1 MSCVSRTV
9 TAGQTRAA
17 ANNRSTL
24 MDGLMSLAE
33 RLVARRLLS
42 SEELDR
48 VLKLQ
53 AEQPSPLTRL
63 VVELGMLS
71 EEDLLPVLREHF
83 DLPVMSLRDLPPV
96 LLPIELPAGI
106 GDFFKLARMVPVA
119 VEGPELIVATA
130 DPLDVSRLHA
140 LELATGLRVKP
151 VLAREKEIVSRIEA
165 LYGASYNADGAGEP
179 QAHQIEGI
187 TDEED
192 VAHLRDMASEVPVIR
207 LVNQMLVRA
216 LESRASDVH
225 IEPFENQLKVRYR
238 IDGILHE
245 VESPP
250 RQLKGAVISRLKI
263 LAQLNI
269 AERRLP
275 QDGRI
280 KTRLAGKDI
289 DLRIATV
296 PTLYGESVV
305 IRLLER
311 GQIFTD
317 LETLGFPPGPL
328 ARFNEMIR
336 KPHGMILVTGPTGS
350 GKTTTL
356 YGALQK
362 INDPGKKIITIED
375 PVEYQL
381 SGVNQIHVKPQ
392 IGLTFANGLRSIVRQ
407 DPDVIMVGEIRDAE
421 TAEIAVQ
428 AALTGH
434 LVFSTLHTNDAA
446 GAISRL
452 LEMNV
457 QDYLLSSSLL
467 GVLAQRLVRRLCP
480 NCRREVPFVAS
491 ANMGDAPHLDLGD
504 VPRTVWEAVGCFA
517 CSGTG
522 YLGRVGIYELLP
534 ISSEICKVI
543 VQHADAGAIRALAVR
558 QGMRLL
564 REDGWDKVRQG
575 VTTLAE
581 VVRVTREEA

>member
-1 MSCVSRTV
+1 METDL
-9 TAGQTRAA
+9 
-17 ANNRSTL
+17 N
-24 MDGLMSLAE
+24 LAE
-33 RLVARRLLS
+33 RLVERRLLS
-42 SEELDR
+42 DEEMGR
-48 VLKLQ
+48 VLKLKE
-53 AEQPSPLTRL
+53 EQQSSLTRL
-63 VVELGMLS
+63 VVELGFIS
-71 EEDLLPVLREHF
+71 EEDLLPVLQDHF
-83 DLPVMSLRDLPPV
+83 GIPLVSLKDIPTAP
-96 LLPIELPAGI
+96 LPIEFSPRVAE
-106 GDFFKLARMVPVA
+106 FFKVARMAPVRLD
-119 VEGPELIVATA
+119 GRELLVATT
-130 DPLDVSRLHA
+130 DPLDTSRLHA
-140 LELATGLRVKP
+140 LELAAGFRVKP
-151 VLAREKEIVSRIEA
+151 VLAKEKEIAARIEA
-165 LYGASYNADGAGEP
+165 LFGNGEP
-179 QAHQIEGI
+179 GDSHPGGVAREIEGAV
-187 TDEED
+187 DEED

-207 LVNQMLVRA
+207 LVNQILVRA

-245 VESPP
+245 VEPPP
-250 RQLKGAVISRLKI
+250 RQLKAAIISRLKI

-280 KTRLAGKDI
+280 KIRLAGKDV
-289 DLRIATV
+289 DLRIATI

-311 GQIFTD
+311 AQIFTQLD
-317 LETLGFPPGPL
+317 ALGFPAAML
-328 ARFNEMIR
+328 QQFNEMIA

-381 SGVNQIHVKPQ
+381 SGVNQIQVKPQ
-392 IGLTFANGLRSIVRQ
+392 IGLSFANGLRSIVRQ

-452 LEMNV
+452 LEMGV

-467 GVLAQRLVRRLCP
+467 GVLAQRLVRRLCV
-480 NCRREVPFVAS
+480 NCRKEAPFTAS
-491 ANMGDAPHLDLGD
+491 QISDFDWTVQGGAPGS
-504 VPRTVWEAVGCFA
+504 VWEAAGCEA

-522 YLGRVGIYELLP
+522 YLGRVGIFELLP
-534 ISSEICKVI
+534 VTSEICKVI
-543 VQHADAGAIRALAVR
+543 VQRADAGSIRHLAVE

-564 REDGWDKVRQG
+564 REDGWDKVYQG

-581 VVRVTREEA
+581 VLRVTREEG

>member
-1 MSCVSRTV
+1 METHL
-9 TAGQTRAA
+9 
-17 ANNRSTL
+17 N
-24 MDGLMSLAE
+24 LAE
-33 RLVARRLLS
+33 RLVERRLLS
-42 SEELDR
+42 DDEMER
-48 VLKLQ
+48 VLKLKKEQQ
-53 AEQPSPLTRL
+53 APLTRL
-63 VVELGMLS
+63 VVELGFIS
-71 EEDLLPVLREHF
+71 EDDLLPVLQDHF
-83 DLPVMSLRDLPPV
+83 GIPIVSLKDMPTTPLPVEFPPHAAEFFRSARMAPVKMEGRDL
-96 LLPIELPAGI
+96 L
-106 GDFFKLARMVPVA
+106 
-119 VEGPELIVATA
+119 VATA

-140 LELATGLRVKP
+140 LELAAGLSVKP
-151 VLAREKEIVSRIEA
+151 VLAKEKEIAARIEA
-165 LYGASYNADGAGEP
+165 LFGNGDQGDTSQPSAARE
-179 QAHQIEGI
+179 IEGAV
-187 TDEED
+187 DEED

-207 LVNQMLVRA
+207 LVNQILVRA
-216 LESRASDVH
+216 LESRASDIH

-245 VESPP
+245 VEPPP
-250 RQLKGAVISRLKI
+250 RQLKAAVVSRLKI

-280 KTRLAGKDI
+280 KIRLAGKDV

-311 GQIFTD
+311 AQIFTQLD
-317 LETLGFPPGPL
+317 TLGFPPAVL
-328 ARFNEMIR
+328 RQFNEMIS

-381 SGVNQIHVKPQ
+381 SGVNQIQVKPQ
-392 IGLTFANGLRSIVRQ
+392 IGLSFANGLRSIVRQ

-434 LVFSTLHTNDAA
+434 LVLSTLHTNDAA

-452 LEMNV
+452 LEMGV
-457 QDYLLSSSLL
+457 QDYLLASSLL
-467 GVLAQRLVRRLCP
+467 GVLAQRLVRRLCMH
-480 NCRREVPFVAS
+480 CRKEVPFNAAPVNDPEWTVHTVAPI
-491 ANMGDAPHLDLGD
+491 N
-504 VPRTVWEAVGCFA
+504 VWEAVGCER

-522 YLGRVGIYELLP
+522 YLGRIGIFELLP
-534 ISSEICKVI
+534 VTSEICKII
-543 VQHADAGAIRALAVR
+543 VQRADAGSIRHLAMR
-558 QGMRLL
+558 EGMRLL

-581 VVRVTREEA
+581 VLRVTREET

>member
-1 MSCVSRTV
+1 
-9 TAGQTRAA
+9 
-17 ANNRSTL
+17 
-24 MDGLMSLAE
+24 MDVPLNLAE
-33 RLVARRLLS
+33 RLVERRLIS
-42 SEELDR
+42 ADEMER
-48 VLKLQ
+48 VMKLQ
-53 AEQPSPLTRL
+53 QEQQAPFIRL
-63 VVELGMLS
+63 VVELGFIS
-71 EEDLLPVLREHF
+71 EDDLLPVLRDHF
-83 DLPVMSLRDLPPV
+83 ELSLTSLKDFPTTALPLEFSSGA
-96 LLPIELPAGI
+96 IE
-106 GDFFKLARMVPVA
+106 FFKYARMVPVKL
-119 VEGPELIVATA
+119 EGRELSVAIT
-130 DPLDVSRLHA
+130 DPMDISRLHS

-151 VLAREKEIVSRIEA
+151 VLAKEKEISARIEA
-165 LYGASYNADGAGEP
+165 LFGSGYSSEAPGSAAARE
-179 QAHQIEGI
+179 IEGI
-187 TDEED
+187 VDEED

-245 VESPP
+245 VEPPP
-250 RQLKGAVISRLKI
+250 RQLRAAVISRLKI

-280 KTRLAGKDI
+280 KIRLGGKDV

-311 GQIFTD
+311 GQIFTQ
-317 LETLGFPPGPL
+317 LETLGFPPAL
-328 ARFNEMIR
+328 LEQFNAMIL

-381 SGVNQIHVKPQ
+381 SGVNQIQVKPQ
-392 IGLTFANGLRSIVRQ
+392 IGLSFANGLRSIVRQ

-452 LEMNV
+452 LEMGV

-467 GVLAQRLVRRLCP
+467 GVLAQRLVRRLCTA
-480 NCRREVPFVAS
+480 CRRETPFAGIADAS
-491 ANMGDAPHLDLGD
+491 EFASPDGTA
-504 VPRTVWEAVGCFA
+504 PRTIWEAVGCDA
-517 CSGTG
+517 CGGTG
-522 YLGRVGIYELLP
+522 YHGRVGIFELLGVT
-534 ISSEICKVI
+534 SEICKVI
-543 VQHADAGAIRALAVR
+543 IARADAGTIRKMAVQ

-564 REDGWDKVRQG
+564 RDDGWDKVRHG
-575 VTTLAE
+575 TTTLAE
-581 VVRVTREEA
+581 LLRVTREEG

>member
-1 MSCVSRTV
+1 
-9 TAGQTRAA
+9 
-17 ANNRSTL
+17 
-24 MDGLMSLAE
+24 MDEQLSLSD
-33 RLVARRLLS
+33 RLVQRRLIS
-42 SEELDR
+42 NEELER
-48 VLKLQ
+48 VMKLKDEQQ
-53 AEQPSPLTRL
+53 APLTRL
-63 VVELGMLS
+63 VVELGFLS
-71 EEDLLPVLREHF
+71 EEDLLPVLRDHF
-83 DLPVMSLRDLPPV
+83 DIPMISLKDVANTP
-96 LLPIELPAGI
+96 LPIELPPGI
-106 GDFFKLARMVPVA
+106 GDFFRLARMVPVQI
-119 VEGPELIVATA
+119 EGRELLVATT
-130 DPLDVSRLHA
+130 DPLDLSRLHA
-140 LELATGLRVKP
+140 LELAVGLRVKP
-151 VLAREKEIVSRIEA
+151 VLAREKEIAARIEA
-165 LYGASYNADGAGEP
+165 MYSNTYAVSGNPEATAQP
-179 QAHQIEGI
+179 IEGI
-187 TDEED
+187 GDEED

-225 IEPFENQLKVRYR
+225 IEPFENQLKIRYR

-245 VESPP
+245 IESPP
-250 RQLKGAVISRLKI
+250 RQLKAAIISRLKI

-280 KTRLAGKDI
+280 KTRLAGKDV

-311 GQIFTD
+311 GQIFTQLD
-317 LETLGFPPGPL
+317 TMGFPPLPL
-328 ARFNEMIR
+328 ARFNEMIL

-381 SGVNQIHVKPQ
+381 GGVNQIHVKPQ

-452 LEMNV
+452 LEMGV

-480 NCRREVPFVAS
+480 SCRKEVPFAGVD
-491 ANMGDAPHLDLGD
+491 G
-504 VPRTVWEAVGCFA
+504 VPAELEFQNGNAFTTVWEAVGCAA

-522 YLGRVGIYELLP
+522 YLGRVGIFELLP
-534 ISSEICKVI
+534 VTSEICKVI
-543 VQHADAGAIRALAVR
+543 VQRADAGAIRNLAIQ

-564 REDGWDKVRQG
+564 RDDGWDKVGQG

-581 VVRVTREEA
+581 VLRVTREEA

>member
-1 MSCVSRTV
+1 MQ
-9 TAGQTRAA
+9 AEI
-17 ANNRSTL
+17 TL
-24 MDGLMSLAE
+24 SE
-33 RLVARRLLS
+33 RLVERQLLS
-42 SEELDR
+42 SEELER
-48 VLKLQ
+48 IMKLREEQQ
-53 AEQPSPLTRL
+53 APLTRL
-63 VVELGMLS
+63 VVELGFLS
-71 EEDLLPVLREHF
+71 EEDLLPVLRDHF
-83 DLPVMSLRDLPPV
+83 GLPVMSLRDVPNTAPPV
-96 LLPIELPAGI
+96 ELPVGI
-106 GDFFKLARMVPVA
+106 GDFLKLARMVPVK
-119 VEGPELIVATA
+119 VDGHELIVATA
-130 DPLDVSRLHA
+130 DPMDLSRLHA
-140 LELATGLRVKP
+140 IELATGLTVRP
-151 VLAREKEIVSRIEA
+151 VLAREKEISARIEA
-165 LYGASYNADGAGEP
+165 LYSSNYAPDGNSDAVAEP
-179 QAHQIEGI
+179 LEGI
-187 TDEED
+187 GEDED

-225 IEPFENQLKVRYR
+225 IEPFENQLKVRFR

-245 VESPP
+245 IESPP
-250 RQLKGAVISRLKI
+250 RQLKAAVISRLKI

-280 KTRLAGKDI
+280 KTRLAGKDV

-311 GQIFTD
+311 GQIFTQLD
-317 LETLGFPPGPL
+317 ALGFPPAPL
-328 ARFNEMIR
+328 ARFDEMIL

-407 DPDVIMVGEIRDAE
+407 DPDVIMVGEIRDSE

-452 LEMNV
+452 LEMGV

-480 NCRREVPFVAS
+480 SCRKPVPFTDIDDIPPEIAS
-491 ANMGDAPHLDLGD
+491 SNNGAALS
-504 VPRTVWEAVGCFA
+504 TVYEAVGCET

-522 YLGRVGIYELLP
+522 YLGRVGIFELLP
-534 ISSEICKVI
+534 VTSEICKII
-543 VQHADAGAIRALAVR
+543 VQRADAGAIRNLAVK

-564 REDGWDKVRQG
+564 RDDGWDKVSQG
-575 VTTLAE
+575 ITTLAE
-581 VVRVTREEA
+581 VLRVTREEA

>member
-1 MSCVSRTV
+1 
-9 TAGQTRAA
+9 
-17 ANNRSTL
+17 
-24 MDGLMSLAE
+24 MDAQLSLAD
-33 RLVARRLLS
+33 RLVQRRLIS
-42 SEELDR
+42 NEELER
-48 VLKLQ
+48 VMKLKEEQQ
-53 AEQPSPLTRL
+53 APLTRL
-63 VVELGMLS
+63 VVELGLLS
-71 EEDLLPVLREHF
+71 EEDLLPVLRDHF
-83 DLPVMSLRDLPPV
+83 DIPMMSLKDVANTP
-96 LLPIELPAGI
+96 LPIELPPGI
-106 GDFFKLARMVPVA
+106 GDFFKLARMVPVQID
-119 VEGPELIVATA
+119 GRELLVATT
-130 DPLDVSRLHA
+130 DPLDLSRLHA
-140 LELATGLRVKP
+140 LELAVGLRVKP
-151 VLAREKEIVSRIEA
+151 VLAREKEIGARIEA
-165 LYGASYNADGAGEP
+165 MYSSTYAVNGNPEATAQPL
-179 QAHQIEGI
+179 EGI
-187 TDEED
+187 GDEED

-207 LVNQMLVRA
+207 MVNQMLVRA

-225 IEPFENQLKVRYR
+225 IEPFENQLKIRYR

-245 VESPP
+245 IESPP
-250 RQLKGAVISRLKI
+250 RQLKAAIISRLKI

-280 KTRLAGKDI
+280 KTRLGGKDV

-311 GQIFTD
+311 GQIFTQLD
-317 LETLGFPPGPL
+317 TMGFPAAPL
-328 ARFNEMIR
+328 ARFNEMIL

-381 SGVNQIHVKPQ
+381 GGVNQIHVKPQ

-452 LEMNV
+452 LEMGV

-480 NCRREVPFVAS
+480 SCRKEVPFAGVEGMPAELEFQNGN
-491 ANMGDAPHLDLGD
+491 AFI
-504 VPRTVWEAVGCFA
+504 TVWEAVGCAA

-522 YLGRVGIYELLP
+522 YLGRVGIFELLP
-534 ISSEICKVI
+534 VTSEICKVI
-543 VQHADAGAIRALAVR
+543 VQRADAGAIRNLAIQ

-564 REDGWDKVRQG
+564 RDDGWDKVRQG

-581 VVRVTREEA
+581 VLRVTREEA

>member
-1 MSCVSRTV
+1 V
-9 TAGQTRAA
+9 
-17 ANNRSTL
+17 
-24 MDGLMSLAE
+24 E
-33 RLVARRLLS
+33 RRLLS

-48 VLKLQ
+48 VIKLQ
-53 AEQPSPLTRL
+53 TEQHAPLTRL
-63 VVELGMLS
+63 VVELGFLS
-71 EEDLLPVLREHF
+71 EEDLLPVLRDHF
-83 DLPVMSLRDLPPV
+83 DIPVMSLRDVPNSSLA
-96 LLPIELPAGI
+96 IELPSGI
-106 GDFFKLARMVPVA
+106 GDFFKLARMVPVMID
-119 VEGPELIVATA
+119 GGELIVATT

-140 LELATGLRVKP
+140 LELAAGLHVKP
-151 VLAREKEIVSRIEA
+151 VLAREKEIAARIEA
-165 LYGASYNADGAGEP
+165 LYSSNYAADGQGAE
-179 QAHQIEGI
+179 AHQIEGI
-187 TDEED
+187 GDEED

-250 RQLKGAVISRLKI
+250 RQLKAAVISRLKI

-280 KTRLAGKDI
+280 KTRLAGKDV

-311 GQIFTD
+311 GQIFTE
-317 LETLGFPPGPL
+317 LETLGFPPEPL
-328 ARFNEMIR
+328 AHFDEMIL

-452 LEMNV
+452 LEMGV

-480 NCRREVPFVAS
+480 TCRKEVPFADLDAVAGELNLRESS
-491 ANMGDAPHLDLGD
+491 ALS
-504 VPRTVWEAVGCFA
+504 TVWEAVGCSL

-522 YLGRVGIYELLP
+522 YLGRVGIFELLP
-534 ISSEICKVI
+534 VTSDICKVI
-543 VQHADAGAIRALAVR
+543 VQRADAGVIRGVAVQ

-581 VVRVTREEA
+581 VLRVTREEA

>member
-1 MSCVSRTV
+1 MDAHTSLPTRLIERKLISSDELERVIKV
-9 TAGQTRAA
+9 QQEQQT
-17 ANNRSTL
+17 
-24 MDGLMSLAE
+24 
-33 RLVARRLLS
+33 
-42 SEELDR
+42 
-48 VLKLQ
+48 
-53 AEQPSPLTRL
+53 PLTRL
-63 VVELGMLS
+63 IVELGFLS
-71 EEDLLPVLREHF
+71 EEDLLPVLRDHF
-83 DLPVMSLRDLPPV
+83 ELPLISLKDFPPTA
-96 LLPIELPAGI
+96 LAIDLPAGI
-106 GDFFKLARMVPVA
+106 GDFFKLARIVPIKI
-119 VEGPELIVATA
+119 EGRELLVATT
-130 DPLDVSRLHA
+130 DPFDVSHLHA
-140 LELATGLRVKP
+140 LELAVGLNVRP
-151 VLAREKEIVSRIEA
+151 VLAREKEIAARIDA
-165 LYGASYNADGAGEP
+165 LYSSGYAADGHQTSADATDAIGE
-179 QAHQIEGI
+179 
-187 TDEED
+187 DED

-207 LVNQMLVRA
+207 MVNQMLVRA

-250 RQLKGAVISRLKI
+250 HQLKAAVISRLKI

-280 KTRLAGKDI
+280 KTRLAGKDV

-317 LETLGFPPGPL
+317 LDTLGFPPGLL
-328 ARFNEMIR
+328 AKFSEMIS
-336 KPHGMILVTGPTGS
+336 KPHGMLLVTGPTGS

-381 SGVNQIHVKPQ
+381 SGVNQIYVKPQ

-407 DPDVIMVGEIRDAE
+407 DPDVIMVGEIRDSE

-434 LVFSTLHTNDAA
+434 LVLSTLHTNDAA

-452 LEMNV
+452 LEMGV

-480 NCRREVPFVAS
+480 RCRREVPFAGLDG
-491 ANMGDAPHLDLGD
+491 AEAELDLLNGNAIE
-504 VPRTVWEAVGCFA
+504 TVWEAVGCEG
-517 CSGTG
+517 CNSTG
-522 YLGRVGIYELLP
+522 YLGRIGIFELLP
-534 ISSEICKVI
+534 VTSEICKVI
-543 VQHADAGAIRALAVR
+543 VQRADAGAIRNLAVR

-575 VTTLAE
+575 ITTLSE
-581 VVRVTREEA
+581 LLRVTREEA

>member
-1 MSCVSRTV
+1 VEPY
-9 TAGQTRAA
+9 G
-17 ANNRSTL
+17 N
-24 MDGLMSLAE
+24 LAQKLVEQKLISDQEME
-33 RLVARRLLS
+33 RVVKLR
-42 SEELDR
+42 EEQ
-48 VLKLQ
+48 Q
-53 AEQPSPLTRL
+53 APLTRL
-63 VVELGMLS
+63 IVELGFLS
-71 EEDLLPVLREHF
+71 EDDLLPVLRDHF
-83 DLPVMSLRDLPPV
+83 DIPLVSLKDQPATPLPVEFSSGVAEFLR
-96 LLPIELPAGI
+96 
-106 GDFFKLARMVPVA
+106 LARMVPVKI
-119 VEGPELIVATA
+119 EGRDLIVATT
-130 DPLDVSRLHA
+130 DPLDLSRLHA
-140 LELATGLRVKP
+140 LEIAAGIRVKP
-151 VLAREKEIVSRIEA
+151 VLAKEKEITARIEA
-165 LYGASYNADGAGEP
+165 LFGNGASADSSQPAVARE
-179 QAHQIEGI
+179 IEGAV
-187 TDEED
+187 DEED

-245 VESPP
+245 VEAPP
-250 RQLKGAVISRLKI
+250 RQLKAAVISRLKI

-280 KTRLAGKDI
+280 KIRLAGKDV

-311 GQIFTD
+311 SQIFAQ
-317 LETLGFPPGPL
+317 LNALGFPPRVL
-328 ARFNEMIR
+328 QQFNEMIS

-452 LEMNV
+452 LEMGV
-457 QDYLLSSSLL
+457 QDYLLASSLL

-480 NCRREVPFVAS
+480 NCRREIPFA
-491 ANMGDAPHLDLGD
+491 GLDSNDSEWKAQNGD
-504 VPRTVWEAVGCFA
+504 VPQTVWEPVGCET
-517 CSGTG
+517 CNGTG
-522 YLGRVGIYELLP
+522 YLGRLGIFELLP
-534 ISSEICKVI
+534 ATSEMCKII
-543 VQHADAGAIRALAVR
+543 VQRADAGSIRNLAV
-558 QGMRLL
+558 QLGMRLL
-564 REDGWDKVRQG
+564 RDDGWDKVRQG
-575 VTTLAE
+575 VTSLAE
-581 VVRVTREEA
+581 VLRVTREEM

>member
-1 MSCVSRTV
+1 MDAPVSL
-9 TAGQTRAA
+9 
-17 ANNRSTL
+17 S
-24 MDGLMSLAE
+24 E
-33 RLVARRLLS
+33 RLIQRRLIS
-42 SEELDR
+42 NDELER
-48 VLKLQ
+48 VLKFKEEQQ
-53 AEQPSPLTRL
+53 APLTRL
-63 VVELGMLS
+63 VVELGFLS

-83 DLPVMSLRDLPPV
+83 DIPVMSLRDVPNTA
-96 LLPIELPAGI
+96 LPIELPAGI
-106 GDFFKLARMVPVA
+106 GAFFKLARMVPVKMD
-119 VEGPELIVATA
+119 GPELLVATT
-130 DPLDVSRLHA
+130 DPLDLSRLHA
-140 LELATGLRVKP
+140 LELAVGVRVKP
-151 VLAREKEIVSRIEA
+151 VLAREKEITARIEA
-165 LYGASYNADGAGEP
+165 LYSGTSAADGSPDAAAQP
-179 QAHQIEGI
+179 IEGI
-187 TDEED
+187 GDEED

-250 RQLKGAVISRLKI
+250 RQLKAAIISRLKI

-280 KTRLAGKDI
+280 KTRLGGKDV

-311 GQIFTD
+311 GQIFTQLD
-317 LETLGFPPGPL
+317 TMGFPPAPL
-328 ARFNEMIR
+328 ARFNEMIL

-381 SGVNQIHVKPQ
+381 GGVNQIHVKPQ

-452 LEMNV
+452 LEMGV

-480 NCRREVPFVAS
+480 TCRQEIPFTGS
-491 ANMGDAPHLDLGD
+491 AAIPAELDFKNANALS
-504 VPRTVWEAVGCFA
+504 TVWEAIGCEA

-522 YLGRVGIYELLP
+522 YLGRVGIFELLP
-534 ISSEICKVI
+534 VTSDICKVI
-543 VQHADAGAIRALAVR
+543 VQRADAGVIRNLAVQ

-564 REDGWDKVRQG
+564 RDDGWDKVRQG
-575 VTTLAE
+575 ITTLAE
-581 VVRVTREEA
+581 VLRVTREEA

>member
-1 MSCVSRTV
+1 
-9 TAGQTRAA
+9 
-17 ANNRSTL
+17 
-24 MDGLMSLAE
+24 
-33 RLVARRLLS
+33 
-42 SEELDR
+42 
-48 VLKLQ
+48 
-53 AEQPSPLTRL
+53 
-63 VVELGMLS
+63 ML
-71 EEDLLPVLREHF
+71 
-83 DLPVMSLRDLPPV
+83 
-96 LLPIELPAGI
+96 I
-106 GDFFKLARMVPVA
+106 
-119 VEGPELIVATA
+119 
-130 DPLDVSRLHA
+130 
-140 LELATGLRVKP
+140 
-151 VLAREKEIVSRIEA
+151 
-165 LYGASYNADGAGEP
+165 
-179 QAHQIEGI
+179 
-187 TDEED
+187 
-192 VAHLRDMASEVPVIR
+192 
-207 LVNQMLVRA
+207 RA

-250 RQLKGAVISRLKI
+250 RQLKAAVISRLKI

-280 KTRLAGKDI
+280 KTRLAGKDV
-289 DLRIATV
+289 DLRISTV

-317 LETLGFPPGPL
+317 LDTLGFPPVL
-328 ARFNEMIR
+328 LTHFNAMIR

-452 LEMNV
+452 LEMGV

-467 GVLAQRLVRRLCP
+467 GVLAQRLVRRL
-480 NCRREVPFVAS
+480 PFTGLDGMPPELEF
-491 ANMGDAPHLDLGD
+491 ANGNAL
-504 VPRTVWEAVGCFA
+504 RTVWDAVGCDA

-522 YLGRVGIYELLP
+522 YLGRVGIYEFLP
-534 ISSEICKVI
+534 VTSEICKVI
-543 VQHADAGAIRALAVR
+543 VQRADAGAIRNLAVQ

-581 VVRVTREEA
+581 VLRVTREET

>member
-1 MSCVSRTV
+1 
-9 TAGQTRAA
+9 
-17 ANNRSTL
+17 
-24 MDGLMSLAE
+24 MDGSLNLAG
-33 RLVARRLLS
+33 RLVERHLISAD
-42 SEELDR
+42 EMER
-48 VLKLQ
+48 VMKLQ
-53 AEQPSPLTRL
+53 QEQQAPFIRL
-63 VVELGMLS
+63 VVELGFIS
-71 EEDLLPVLREHF
+71 EDDLLPVLRDHF
-83 DLPVMSLRDLPPV
+83 
-96 LLPIELPAGI
+96 ELPLTSLKDFPTTALPLEFSSGAI
-106 GDFFKLARMVPVA
+106 EFFKYARMVPVKL
-119 VEGPELIVATA
+119 EGRELSVAIT
-130 DPLDVSRLHA
+130 DPMDISRLHS

-151 VLAREKEIVSRIEA
+151 LLAKEKEISARIEA
-165 LYGASYNADGAGEP
+165 LFGSGYSSESPGPAAARE
-179 QAHQIEGI
+179 IEGI
-187 TDEED
+187 VDEED

-245 VESPP
+245 VEPPP
-250 RQLKGAVISRLKI
+250 RQLRAAVISRLKI

-280 KTRLAGKDI
+280 KIRLGGKDV

-311 GQIFTD
+311 GQIFTQ
-317 LETLGFPPGPL
+317 LETLGFPL
-328 ARFNEMIR
+328 TLLEQFNAMIL

-381 SGVNQIHVKPQ
+381 SGVNQIQVKPQ
-392 IGLTFANGLRSIVRQ
+392 IGLSFANGLRSIVRQ

-452 LEMNV
+452 LEMGV

-467 GVLAQRLVRRLCP
+467 GVLAQRLVRRLCAA
-480 NCRREVPFVAS
+480 CRREVPFAGIADES
-491 ANMGDAPHLDLGD
+491 ELNFPDGTA
-504 VPRTVWEAVGCFA
+504 PRTIWEAVGCDA

-522 YLGRVGIYELLP
+522 YHGRVGIFELLAVT
-534 ISSEICKVI
+534 SEICKVI
-543 VQHADAGAIRALAVR
+543 IQRADAGTIRKMAVQ

-564 REDGWDKVRQG
+564 RDDGWDKVRQG
-575 VTTLAE
+575 TTTLAE
-581 VVRVTREEA
+581 VLRVTREEG

>member
-1 MSCVSRTV
+1 
-9 TAGQTRAA
+9 
-17 ANNRSTL
+17 L
-24 MDGLMSLAE
+24 SLTE
-33 RLVARRLLS
+33 QLIERRLLS
-42 SEELDR
+42 SDEMDR
-48 VLKLQ
+48 VMKLQ
-53 AEQPSPLTRL
+53 QEQQAPLIRL
-63 VVELGMLS
+63 LVELGFIS
-71 EEDLLPVLREHF
+71 EDDLLPVLRDHF
-83 DLPVMSLRDLPPV
+83 DIPMISLRDVPVTPLPV
-96 LLPIELPAGI
+96 ELASTV
-106 GDFFKLARMVPVA
+106 GDFFKQARMVPVKI
-119 VEGPELIVATA
+119 EGKNLIVAIT
-130 DPLDVSRLHA
+130 DPLDISRLHA
-140 LELATGLRVKP
+140 LELAAGFDIKP
-151 VLAREKEIVSRIEA
+151 VLAKEKEITARIEA
-165 LYGASYNADGAGEP
+165 LFGNSYSADAAAGSGARE
-179 QAHQIEGI
+179 IEGAV
-187 TDEED
+187 DEED

-225 IEPFENQLKVRYR
+225 IEPFENQLKIRYR

-245 VESPP
+245 IEPPP
-250 RQLKGAVISRLKI
+250 RQLKAAVISRLKI

-280 KTRLAGKDI
+280 KIRLGGKDV
-289 DLRIATV
+289 DLRIATI

-311 GQIFTD
+311 AQIFTE
-317 LETLGFPPGPL
+317 LNALGFPADIL
-328 ARFNEMIR
+328 QEFNEMIG

-381 SGVNQIHVKPQ
+381 GGVNQIQVKPQ

-452 LEMNV
+452 LEMGV

-467 GVLAQRLVRRLCP
+467 GVLAQRLVRRLCAA
-480 NCRREVPFVAS
+480 CRKEVPFAGFDENEPELMAQS
-491 ANMGDAPHLDLGD
+491 GER
-504 VPRTVWEAVGCFA
+504 PRTVWEAVGCDE

-522 YLGRVGIYELLP
+522 YRGRVGILELLP
-534 ISSEICKVI
+534 VTSEICKVI
-543 VQHADAGAIRALAVR
+543 VQRADAGMIRNLAVQ

-575 VTTLAE
+575 ITTVAE
-581 VVRVTREEA
+581 VLRVSREEA

>member
-1 MSCVSRTV
+1 
-9 TAGQTRAA
+9 
-17 ANNRSTL
+17 
-24 MDGLMSLAE
+24 MDTPLSLSE
-33 RLVARRLLS
+33 RLVERRLLS

-48 VLKLQ
+48 VAKLQ
-53 AEQPSPLTRL
+53 TEQQSPLTRL
-63 VVELGMLS
+63 VVELGLLS
-71 EEDLLPVLREHF
+71 EEDLLPVLRDHF
-83 DLPVMSLRDLPPV
+83 DIPVMSLRDIPNTTVAVELPP
-96 LLPIELPAGI
+96 GI
-106 GDFFKLARMVPVA
+106 GDFLKLARMVPV
-119 VEGPELIVATA
+119 VIEGADLVVATT

-140 LELATGLRVKP
+140 LELAVGMRVKP
-151 VLAREKEIVSRIEA
+151 VLAREKEIFARIEA
-165 LYGASYNADGAGEP
+165 LYSSSYAPDGGQEALG
-179 QAHQIEGI
+179 QQLEGI
-187 TDEED
+187 GDEED

-216 LESRASDVH
+216 LENRASDVH

-250 RQLKGAVISRLKI
+250 RQLKAAVISRLKI

-280 KTRLAGKDI
+280 KTRLAGKDV

-311 GQIFTD
+311 GQIFSELD
-317 LETLGFPPGPL
+317 TLGFPPESL
-328 ARFNEMIR
+328 ARFNEMIV

-356 YGALQK
+356 YGVLQK

-452 LEMNV
+452 LEMGV

-467 GVLAQRLVRRLCP
+467 GVLGQRLVRRLCP
-480 NCRREVPFVAS
+480 RCRKEIPFAGLDGVAGEFNLHES
-491 ANMGDAPHLDLGD
+491 RALS
-504 VPRTVWEAVGCFA
+504 TVWEAGGCNH

-522 YLGRVGIYELLP
+522 YLGRVGIFELLP
-534 ISSEICKVI
+534 VTSEICKVI
-543 VQHADAGAIRALAVR
+543 VQRADAGAIRSLAMQ

-581 VVRVTREEA
+581 VLRVTREES

>member
-1 MSCVSRTV
+1 V
-9 TAGQTRAA
+9 
-17 ANNRSTL
+17 
-24 MDGLMSLAE
+24 
-33 RLVARRLLS
+33 
-42 SEELDR
+42 
-48 VLKLQ
+48 
-53 AEQPSPLTRL
+53 
-63 VVELGMLS
+63 
-71 EEDLLPVLREHF
+71 
-83 DLPVMSLRDLPPV
+83 
-96 LLPIELPAGI
+96 
-106 GDFFKLARMVPVA
+106 
-119 VEGPELIVATA
+119 
-130 DPLDVSRLHA
+130 
-140 LELATGLRVKP
+140 
-151 VLAREKEIVSRIEA
+151 
-165 LYGASYNADGAGEP
+165 
-179 QAHQIEGI
+179 
-187 TDEED
+187 DEED

-245 VESPP
+245 VEPPP
-250 RQLKGAVISRLKI
+250 RQLKGAVVSRLKI

-280 KTRLAGKDI
+280 KIRLAGKDV

-311 GQIFTD
+311 AQIFTQLD
-317 LETLGFPPGPL
+317 TLGLPADIL
-328 ARFNEMIR
+328 EHFNAMIA

-381 SGVNQIHVKPQ
+381 SGVNQIQVKPQ

-452 LEMNV
+452 LEMGV

-467 GVLAQRLVRRLCP
+467 GVLAQRLVRRLCAA
-480 NCRREVPFVAS
+480 CRKEVPFAGLDENVPELTLES
-491 ANMGDAPHLDLGD
+491 AAGPQ
-504 VPRTVWEAVGCFA
+504 TVWEAVGCSA
-517 CSGTG
+517 CSATG
-522 YLGRVGIYELLP
+522 YLGRIGIYELLP
-534 ISSEICKVI
+534 ATSEICKVI
-543 VQHADAGAIRALAVR
+543 VQRADAGMIRGLAIQ

-564 REDGWDKVRQG
+564 REDGWDKVRNG
-575 VTTLAE
+575 VTTVAE
-581 VVRVTREEA
+581 VLRVTREEA

>member
-1 MSCVSRTV
+1 
-9 TAGQTRAA
+9 
-17 ANNRSTL
+17 
-24 MDGLMSLAE
+24 
-33 RLVARRLLS
+33 
-42 SEELDR
+42 
-48 VLKLQ
+48 
-53 AEQPSPLTRL
+53 
-63 VVELGMLS
+63 
-71 EEDLLPVLREHF
+71 
-83 DLPVMSLRDLPPV
+83 
-96 LLPIELPAGI
+96 
-106 GDFFKLARMVPVA
+106 
-119 VEGPELIVATA
+119 
-130 DPLDVSRLHA
+130 
-140 LELATGLRVKP
+140 
-151 VLAREKEIVSRIEA
+151 
-165 LYGASYNADGAGEP
+165 
-179 QAHQIEGI
+179 
-187 TDEED
+187 
-192 VAHLRDMASEVPVIR
+192 VAHLRDLASEVPVIR

-245 VESPP
+245 IEPPP
-250 RQLKGAVISRLKI
+250 RQLKAAIISRLKI

-280 KTRLAGKDI
+280 KIRLGGKDV

-311 GQIFTD
+311 GQIFTQLD
-317 LETLGFPPGPL
+317 ALGFPPEPL
-328 ARFNEMIR
+328 ARFNEMIL

-381 SGVNQIHVKPQ
+381 AGVNQIHVKPQ

-452 LEMNV
+452 LEMGV

-480 NCRREVPFVAS
+480 SCRKEIPFSEAAAVPPELES
-491 ANMGDAPHLDLGD
+491 RNGDGFNI
-504 VPRTVWEAVGCFA
+504 VWEAVGCPE

-522 YLGRVGIYELLP
+522 YLGRVGIFELLP
-534 ISSEICKVI
+534 VTQEICKLI
-543 VQHADAGAIRALAVR
+543 VQHADAGAIRNLAVA

-575 VTTLAE
+575 VTTFAE
-581 VVRVTREEA
+581 VLRVTREEA

>member
-1 MSCVSRTV
+1 
-9 TAGQTRAA
+9 
-17 ANNRSTL
+17 
-24 MDGLMSLAE
+24 MDAQLSLSD
-33 RLVARRLLS
+33 RLVQRRLIS
-42 SEELDR
+42 NEELER
-48 VLKLQ
+48 VMKLKEEQQ
-53 AEQPSPLTRL
+53 APLTRL
-63 VVELGMLS
+63 VVELGFLS
-71 EEDLLPVLREHF
+71 EEDLLPVLRDHF
-83 DLPVMSLRDLPPV
+83 DIPMMSLKDVANTP
-96 LLPIELPAGI
+96 LPIELPPGI
-106 GDFFKLARMVPVA
+106 GDFFKLARMVPIQID
-119 VEGPELIVATA
+119 GRELLVATT
-130 DPLDVSRLHA
+130 DPLDLSRLHA
-140 LELATGLRVKP
+140 LELAVGLRVKP
-151 VLAREKEIVSRIEA
+151 VLAREKEIAARIEA
-165 LYGASYNADGAGEP
+165 MYSSTYAVSGNPEATAQP
-179 QAHQIEGI
+179 IEGI
-187 TDEED
+187 GDEED

-207 LVNQMLVRA
+207 MVNQMLVRA

-225 IEPFENQLKVRYR
+225 IEPFENQLKIRYR

-245 VESPP
+245 IESPP
-250 RQLKGAVISRLKI
+250 RQLKAAIISRLKI

-280 KTRLAGKDI
+280 KTRLAGKDV

-311 GQIFTD
+311 GQIFTQLD
-317 LETLGFPPGPL
+317 TLGFPALPL
-328 ARFNEMIR
+328 ARFNEMIL

-452 LEMNV
+452 LEMGV

-480 NCRREVPFVAS
+480 SCRKEVPFA
-491 ANMGDAPHLDLGD
+491 GLDGMPAELEFQNGNGLS
-504 VPRTVWEAVGCFA
+504 TVWDAVGCAA

-522 YLGRVGIYELLP
+522 YLGRVGIFELLP
-534 ISSEICKVI
+534 VTSEICKVI
-543 VQHADAGAIRALAVR
+543 IQRADAGAIRNLAIQ

-564 REDGWDKVRQG
+564 RDDGWDKVRQG
-575 VTTLAE
+575 MTTLAE
-581 VVRVTREEA
+581 VLRVTREEA

>member
-1 MSCVSRTV
+1 MELHRT
-9 TAGQTRAA
+9 
-17 ANNRSTL
+17 
-24 MDGLMSLAE
+24 LAE
-33 RLVARRLLS
+33 RLVERRLLS
-42 SEELDR
+42 DDEMER
-48 VLKLQ
+48 VMKLQ
-53 AEQPSPLTRL
+53 HEQQAPLTRL
-63 VVELGMLS
+63 IVELGFLS
-71 EEDLLPVLREHF
+71 EDDLLPVLHDHF
-83 DLPVMSLRDLPPV
+83 DIPLVAMKDLPATP
-96 LLPIELPAGI
+96 LPIEFPSGVVE
-106 GDFFKLARMVPVA
+106 FFKLARMVPISLEGRDLRVA
-119 VEGPELIVATA
+119 VA
-130 DPLDVSRLHA
+130 DPMDLSRLQA
-140 LELATGLRVKP
+140 LELAVGLHVRP
-151 VLAREKEIVSRIEA
+151 VLAKEKEIVARIEA
-165 LYGASYNADGAGEP
+165 LFGSGYSTDAAQTAI
-179 QAHQIEGI
+179 AHEVEGGV
-187 TDEED
+187 DEED

-245 VESPP
+245 VEPPP
-250 RQLKGAVISRLKI
+250 RQLRAAVVSRLKI

-280 KTRLAGKDI
+280 KIRLAGKDV
-289 DLRIATV
+289 DLRISTI

-311 GQIFTD
+311 GQIFTE
-317 LETLGFPPGPL
+317 LEALGFPPEIL
-328 ARFNEMIR
+328 QQFNDMIAR
-336 KPHGMILVTGPTGS
+336 PHGMILVTGPTGS

-381 SGVNQIHVKPQ
+381 SGVNQIQVKPQ

-407 DPDVIMVGEIRDAE
+407 DPDVIMVGEIRDFE

-452 LEMNV
+452 LEMGV
-457 QDYLLSSSLL
+457 QDYLLSSALL
-467 GVLAQRLVRRLCP
+467 GVLAQRLVRRLCTQ
-480 NCRREVPFVAS
+480 CRREIPFTA
-491 ANMGDAPHLDLGD
+491 ANADELELKVLNGRMPQ
-504 VPRTVWEAVGCFA
+504 TVWEAVGCDD

-522 YLGRVGIYELLP
+522 YFGRVGIFEFLP
-534 ISSEICKVI
+534 VTSEITKII
-543 VQHADAGAIRALAVR
+543 VQRADAGSLRAAAVH
-558 QGMRLL
+558 QGMKLL
-564 REDGWDKVRQG
+564 REDGWGKVSHG
-575 VTTLAE
+575 ITTLAE
-581 VVRVTREEA
+581 VLRVTREEG

>member
-1 MSCVSRTV
+1 MELY
-9 TAGQTRAA
+9 
-17 ANNRSTL
+17 AN
-24 MDGLMSLAE
+24 LAE
-33 RLVARRLLS
+33 KLIERKLLS
-42 SEELDR
+42 GEEMER
-48 VLKLQ
+48 VVKLQ
-53 AEQPSPLTRL
+53 QEQQAPFTRL
-63 VVELGMLS
+63 IVELGFLS
-71 EEDLLPVLREHF
+71 EDDLLPVLRDHF
-83 DLPVMSLRDLPPV
+83 NIPLCSLKDEPLAPSP
-96 LLPIELPAGI
+96 LELDATI
-106 GDFFKLARMVPVA
+106 AEFLRSACIVPVKMD
-119 VEGPELIVATA
+119 GPELVVATSN
-130 DPLDVSRLHA
+130 PLELSRLHA
-140 LELATGLRVKP
+140 LELASGLRVKP
-151 VLAREKEIVSRIEA
+151 VLAKEKEITARIES
-165 LYGASYNADGAGEP
+165 LFGAAASSDSPLASGARE
-179 QAHQIEGI
+179 IEGAV
-187 TDEED
+187 DDED

-207 LVNQMLVRA
+207 LVNQLLVRA

-245 VESPP
+245 VEPPP
-250 RQLKGAVISRLKI
+250 RQLKAAVVSRLKI

-280 KTRLAGKDI
+280 KIRLAGKDV

-311 GQIFTD
+311 SQIFTELD
-317 LETLGFPPGPL
+317 TLGFPPTL
-328 ARFNEMIR
+328 LQQFNDMIT

-356 YGALQK
+356 YGALEK

-381 SGVNQIHVKPQ
+381 GGVNQIQVKPQ

-407 DPDVIMVGEIRDAE
+407 DPDIIMVGEIRDAE

-452 LEMNV
+452 LEMGV
-457 QDYLLSSSLL
+457 QDYLLASSLL
-467 GVLAQRLVRRLCP
+467 GVLAQRLVRRLCS
-480 NCRREVPFVAS
+480 NCRKEVPFAG
-491 ANMGDAPHLDLGD
+491 AGNKDLEWGAD
-504 VPRTVWEAVGCFA
+504 NWATEQTTWDAVGCER
-517 CSGTG
+517 CSDTG
-522 YLGRVGIYELLP
+522 YLGRIGIFELLP
-534 ISSEICKVI
+534 ASAEICRNI
-543 VQHADAGAIRALAVR
+543 VRRADAGLIRGLATQ

-581 VVRVTREEA
+581 VVRVTREEG

>member
-1 MSCVSRTV
+1 MESYL
-9 TAGQTRAA
+9 
-17 ANNRSTL
+17 N
-24 MDGLMSLAE
+24 LAE
-33 RLVARRLLS
+33 RLVERRLLS
-42 SEELDR
+42 DDELER
-48 VLKLQ
+48 VVKLQ
-53 AEQPSPLTRL
+53 HDQPAPLTRL
-63 VVELGMLS
+63 MVELGFLS
-71 EEDLLPVLREHF
+71 EDDLLPVLRDHF
-83 DLPVMSLRDLPPV
+83 NIPLVSLRDIPTVP
-96 LLPIELPAGI
+96 LPIEFSANMGEFL
-106 GDFFKLARMVPVA
+106 KTARMVPVK
-119 VEGPELIVATA
+119 VEGRNLIVATS
-130 DPLDVSRLHA
+130 DPFDLARLHA
-140 LELATGLRVKP
+140 LEIASGLQATP
-151 VLAREKEIVSRIEA
+151 VLAKDKEISARIEA
-165 LYGASYNADGAGEP
+165 LFGSNTTSDNTQGAVGRE
-179 QAHQIEGI
+179 IEGAV
-187 TDEED
+187 DEED

-245 VESPP
+245 VEPPP
-250 RQLKGAVISRLKI
+250 RQLKAAVVSRLKI

-280 KTRLAGKDI
+280 KIRLAGKDV

-311 GQIFTD
+311 GQIFTQ
-317 LETLGFPPGPL
+317 LETIGFPSDIL
-328 ARFNEMIR
+328 DHFNGMIL

-381 SGVNQIHVKPQ
+381 SGVNQIQVKPQ

-452 LEMNV
+452 LEIGV

-467 GVLAQRLVRRLCP
+467 GVLAQRLVRRLCKT
-480 NCRREVPFVAS
+480 CRKQVSFSNFDSSEPELS
-491 ANMGDAPHLDLGD
+491 LPIGILPEQ
-504 VPRTVWEAVGCFA
+504 VWEAVGCNI

-522 YLGRVGIYELLP
+522 YLGRVGIFELLP
-534 ISSEICKVI
+534 VTSEICKII
-543 VQHADAGAIRALAVR
+543 VQRADAGTIRGLAVQ

-564 REDGWDKVRQG
+564 RDDGWDKVRRG
-575 VTTLAE
+575 VTTVAE
-581 VVRVTREEA
+581 VLRVTREEA

>member
-1 MSCVSRTV
+1 
-9 TAGQTRAA
+9 
-17 ANNRSTL
+17 
-24 MDGLMSLAE
+24 MDAQLSLSD
-33 RLVARRLLS
+33 RLVQRRLIS
-42 SEELDR
+42 NEELER
-48 VLKLQ
+48 VMKLKEEQQ
-53 AEQPSPLTRL
+53 APLTRL
-63 VVELGMLS
+63 VVELGFLS
-71 EEDLLPVLREHF
+71 EEDLLPVLRDHF
-83 DLPVMSLRDLPPV
+83 DIPMISLKDVANTP
-96 LLPIELPAGI
+96 LPIELPPGI
-106 GDFFKLARMVPVA
+106 GDFFKLARMVPVQIDDR
-119 VEGPELIVATA
+119 ELLVATT
-130 DPLDVSRLHA
+130 DPLDLSRLHA
-140 LELATGLRVKP
+140 LELAVGLRVKP
-151 VLAREKEIVSRIEA
+151 VLAREKEIAARIEA
-165 LYGASYNADGAGEP
+165 MYSSTYAVNGNPEATAQP
-179 QAHQIEGI
+179 IEGI
-187 TDEED
+187 GDEED

-207 LVNQMLVRA
+207 MVNQMLVRA

-225 IEPFENQLKVRYR
+225 IEPFENQLKIRYR

-245 VESPP
+245 IESPP
-250 RQLKGAVISRLKI
+250 RQLKAAIISRLKI

-280 KTRLAGKDI
+280 KTRLAGKDV

-311 GQIFTD
+311 GQIFTQLD
-317 LETLGFPPGPL
+317 TMGFPPAPL
-328 ARFNEMIR
+328 AQFSEMIL

-452 LEMNV
+452 LEMGV

-480 NCRREVPFVAS
+480 SCRKEVPFTGWDGMPAELEFQKDN
-491 ANMGDAPHLDLGD
+491 AFI
-504 VPRTVWEAVGCFA
+504 TVWEAVGCAA

-522 YLGRVGIYELLP
+522 YLGRVGIFELLP
-534 ISSEICKVI
+534 VTSEVCKVI
-543 VQHADAGAIRALAVR
+543 VQRADAGAIRNLAIQ
-558 QGMRLL
+558 QGMHLL
-564 REDGWDKVRQG
+564 RDDGWDKVRQG

-581 VVRVTREEA
+581 VLRVTREEA

>member
-1 MSCVSRTV
+1 MDTQVSL
-9 TAGQTRAA
+9 
-17 ANNRSTL
+17 S
-24 MDGLMSLAE
+24 E
-33 RLVARRLLS
+33 RLIQRRLITS
-42 SEELDR
+42 DELER
-48 VLKLQ
+48 VLKFKEEQQ
-53 AEQPSPLTRL
+53 APLTRL
-63 VVELGMLS
+63 VVELGFLS

-83 DLPVMSLRDLPPV
+83 DIPVMSLRDVPNTP
-96 LLPIELPAGI
+96 LPIELPAGI
-106 GDFFKLARMVPVA
+106 GDFFKLARMVPVKMD
-119 VEGPELIVATA
+119 GPELLVATT
-130 DPLDVSRLHA
+130 DPLDLSRLHA
-140 LELATGLRVKP
+140 LELAVGVRVKP
-151 VLAREKEIVSRIEA
+151 VLAREKEITARIEA
-165 LYGASYNADGAGEP
+165 LYSNINPTDGNSDGSAQP
-179 QAHQIEGI
+179 IEGI
-187 TDEED
+187 GDDED

-225 IEPFENQLKVRYR
+225 IEPFENQLKIRYR

-245 VESPP
+245 IESPP
-250 RQLKGAVISRLKI
+250 RQLKAAIISRLKI

-280 KTRLAGKDI
+280 KTRLGGKDV

-311 GQIFTD
+311 GQIFTQLD
-317 LETLGFPPGPL
+317 TLGFPPAPL
-328 ARFNEMIR
+328 ARFNEMIL

-381 SGVNQIHVKPQ
+381 GGVNQIHVKPQ

-452 LEMNV
+452 LEMGV

-480 NCRREVPFVAS
+480 TCRREVPFVGAAAAADLDFKNGNAPS
-491 ANMGDAPHLDLGD
+491 A
-504 VPRTVWEAVGCFA
+504 VWEAVGCET

-522 YLGRVGIYELLP
+522 YLGRVGIFELLP
-534 ISSEICKVI
+534 VTSEICKVI
-543 VQHADAGAIRALAVR
+543 VQRADAGVIRNLAVQ

-564 REDGWDKVRQG
+564 RDDGWDKVRRG
-575 VTTLAE
+575 ATTLAE
-581 VVRVTREEA
+581 VLRVTREEG

>member
-1 MSCVSRTV
+1 ME
-9 TAGQTRAA
+9 AH
-17 ANNRSTL
+17 L
-24 MDGLMSLAE
+24 SLTE
-33 RLVARRLLS
+33 QLIERRLLS
-42 SEELDR
+42 SEEMDR
-48 VLKLQ
+48 VAKLQ
-53 AEQPSPLTRL
+53 QEQQAPLTRL
-63 VVELGMLS
+63 IVELGFLS
-71 EEDLLPVLREHF
+71 EDDLLPVLRDHF
-83 DLPVMSLRDLPPV
+83 DMPMISLKDLPVTPLAVEFSPTV
-96 LLPIELPAGI
+96 
-106 GDFFKLARMVPVA
+106 GDFFKQSRMVPIK
-119 VEGPELIVATA
+119 VEGRDLVVAIT
-130 DPLDVSRLHA
+130 DPTDLSRLHA
-140 LELATGLRVKP
+140 LELAAGLHIRP
-151 VLAREKEIVSRIEA
+151 VLAKEKEITARIEA
-165 LYGASYNADGAGEP
+165 LFAISYSTEASAGSAAREIQGAV
-179 QAHQIEGI
+179 
-187 TDEED
+187 DEED

-207 LVNQMLVRA
+207 LVNQLLVRA

-245 VESPP
+245 VEPPP
-250 RQLKGAVISRLKI
+250 RQLKAAVISRLKI

-280 KTRLAGKDI
+280 KIRLAGKDV

-311 GQIFTD
+311 AQIFTQMD
-317 LETLGFPPGPL
+317 TLGFPPTIL
-328 ARFNEMIR
+328 QQFNEMIS
-336 KPHGMILVTGPTGS
+336 KPHGMMLVTGPTGS

-381 SGVNQIHVKPQ
+381 GGVNQIQVKPQ
-392 IGLTFANGLRSIVRQ
+392 IGLSFANGLRSIVRQ

-452 LEMNV
+452 LEMGV

-467 GVLAQRLVRRLCP
+467 GVLAQRLVRRLCAG
-480 NCRREVPFVAS
+480 CRKEVRFNGFNGNETELTLHGVEKLE
-491 ANMGDAPHLDLGD
+491 N
-504 VPRTVWEAVGCFA
+504 VWDAVGCDR

-522 YLGRVGIYELLP
+522 YLGRVGIFELLTVT
-534 ISSEICKVI
+534 SEICKVI
-543 VQHADAGAIRALAVR
+543 VQRADAGMIRSVAVR

-575 VTTLAE
+575 ATTVAE
-581 VVRVTREEA
+581 VLRVTREES

>member
-1 MSCVSRTV
+1 MNSYTNL
-9 TAGQTRAA
+9 AA
-17 ANNRSTL
+17 
-24 MDGLMSLAE
+24 
-33 RLVARRLLS
+33 RLVERKLLS
-42 SEELDR
+42 EEEMER

-53 AEQPSPLTRL
+53 QEQQAPLSRL
-63 VVELGMLS
+63 LVELGFLS
-71 EEDLLPVLREHF
+71 EDDLLPVLRDHF
-83 DLPVMSLRDLPPV
+83 GIPLISFRDVPITP
-96 LLPIELPAGI
+96 LPIEFPRGAA
-106 GDFFKLARMVPVA
+106 DFFKHARMVPVRLEA
-119 VEGPELIVATA
+119 QDLEVATT
-130 DPLDVSRLHA
+130 DPLDIARLHA
-140 LELATGLRVKP
+140 VELATGLPVKP
-151 VLAREKEIVSRIEA
+151 VLAKEKDITARIEA
-165 LYGASYNADGAGEP
+165 LFGNSLAGDAPSASLARE
-179 QAHQIEGI
+179 IEGAV
-187 TDEED
+187 DEED

-207 LVNQMLVRA
+207 LVNQMFVRA

-245 VESPP
+245 IEAPP
-250 RQLKGAVISRLKI
+250 RQLKAAVISRLKV

-280 KTRLAGKDI
+280 KIRLAGKDV

-311 GQIFTD
+311 GQIFTE
-317 LETLGFPPGPL
+317 LESLGFPSGIL
-328 ARFNEMIR
+328 QQFNDMIS

-452 LEMNV
+452 LEMGV

-467 GVLAQRLVRRLCP
+467 GVLAQRLVRRLCMT
-480 NCRREVPFVAS
+480 CRKEVPFSAS
-491 ANMGDAPHLDLGD
+491 EDHYPELSPQLGGAPK
-504 VPRTVWEAVGCFA
+504 TVWEAVGCNA

-522 YLGRVGIYELLP
+522 YLGRVGIFELLAATP
-534 ISSEICKVI
+534 VICKII
-543 VQHADAGAIRALAVR
+543 VQRADAGTIRNLAVQ

-575 VTTLAE
+575 MTTLAE
-581 VVRVTREEA
+581 VLRVTREEG